1 MLRYWPKYSTQCE
14 IVILDELEK
23 IITSVDPSSLHPVFE
38 ALMIR
43 LRRCINSDKFLVAER
58 TVKFWYNKE
67 FAEFLLHQ
75 EQNMNESWHVLSGAV
90 TSVSKNSWNL
100 QLRKD
105 ACRVASLYSSA
116 EQCE

>member
-43 LRRCINSDKFLVAER
+43 LRRCINSDKFLVAEHLAKYVANEPTSLTQSAVQVVHTELNDR
-58 TVKFWYNKE
+58 P
-67 FAEFLLHQ
+67 FARIL
-75 EQNMNESWHVLSGAV
+75 
-90 TSVSKNSWNL
+90 
-100 QLRKD
+100 
-105 ACRVASLYSSA
+105 
-116 EQCE
+116 